1 MSVVDASLLIDV
13 LVGLPGGR
21 PWRRW
26 VAANEGLAAPDCIGV
41 ELGRY
46 LRRHTLRG
54 ALARGDADRCLDV
67 FDRLGIV
74 AYPTGPL
81 LAEALALRD
90 NLTFDDALYVALARR
105 LGEPL
110 ATTDR
115 RLARAAE
122 ALGVQAFLE
131 PAQEGRP

>member
-13 LVGLPGGR
+13 LVGLPAGR

-26 VAANEGLAAPDCIGV
+26 VAGDAGLAAPDRIGV

-54 ALARGDADRCLDV
+54 VLEPDDADRCLSV
-67 FDRLGIV
+67 FGELGIV
-74 AYPTGPL
+74 PYPTGPL
-81 LAEALALRD
+81 LADALALRE

-122 ALGVQAFLE
+122 ALGVEALLE
-131 PAQEGRP
+131 PA

>member
-54 ALARGDADRCLDV
+54 ALAPGDADRCLDV

-115 RLARAAE
+115 RLAQAGE
-122 ALGVQAFLE
+122 ALGVQAVVE
-131 PAQEGRP
+131 PPQGGRP

>member
-1 MSVVDASLLIDV
+1 VSVVDASLLIDV
-13 LVGLPGGR
+13 LAGLPAGR

-26 VAANEGLAAPDCIGV
+26 IAANEGLAAPDCVGV

-54 ALARGDADRCLDV
+54 VMAPDDANRCLDV
-67 FDRLGIV
+67 FGELGIV

-81 LAEALALRD
+81 LGDALALRD

-115 RLARAAE
+115 KLARAADAHGVE
-122 ALGVQAFLE
+122 ALSE
-131 PAQEGRP
+131 PA

>member
-1 MSVVDASLLIDV
+1 VSVVDASLLIDV

-26 VAANEGLAAPDCIGV
+26 VAGDEGLAAPDCVGV

-54 ALARGDADRCLDV
+54 ALAPGEAGRCLDV
-67 FDRLGIV
+67 FGRLGIES
-74 AYPTGPL
+74 YPTGPL

-90 NLTFDDALYVALARR
+90 NLTFDDALYVVLARR
-105 LGEPL
+105 LDEPL
-110 ATTDR
+110 VTTDR
-115 RLARAAE
+115 RLAQAAS
-122 ALGVQAFLE
+122 ALGVEALSE
-131 PAQEGRP
+131 PA